1 MYGSKQFTQ
10 SQSTGME
17 KEFESVVAAFI
28 ESDPRFA
35 IRSRSEILKAGE
47 KGKNGKSK
55 KWHVDLLVTNWSLKK
70 VFLCEVTYEVG
81 FKKLAKRL
89 LGWNKAWPSVLKELK
104 ANGQLPDDFDVGV
117 VVFIPQDR
125 IREFIE
131 WQGKKLANVDSEMPE
146 VRAIALE
153 ETLPW
158 KYKNQKSRHDW

>member
-1 MYGSKQFTQ
+1 
-10 SQSTGME
+10 
-17 KEFESVVAAFI
+17 
-28 ESDPRFA
+28 
-35 IRSRSEILKAGE
+35 
-47 KGKNGKSK
+47 
-55 KWHVDLLVTNWSLKK
+55 LLVTNWSLKK